1 MSIGCSQNDA
11 TESANPCNLLKNI
24 GKFPYFAFLH
34 YFCGVGREKA
44 TDVNKAFCFKS
55 ELKFAKILNE
65 GLKQPMLILCLY
77 VGGAH
82 FAHCPRIY
90 SRRGNIVSSMF
101 ISLRRLAMPQ
111 FMDVRHKSHVF
122 FIESLQAHSCRSM
135 AIPKKRKTVNC
146 GFY

>member
-1 MSIGCSQNDA
+1 MPMGRNSSVYESI
-11 TESANPCNLLKNI
+11 L
-24 GKFPYFAFLH
+24 
-34 YFCGVGREKA
+34 
-44 TDVNKAFCFKS
+44 FKS

-122 FIESLQAHSCRSM
+122 FYCIALPASFATAAVSKL
-135 AIPKKRKTVNC
+135 
-146 GFY
+146 